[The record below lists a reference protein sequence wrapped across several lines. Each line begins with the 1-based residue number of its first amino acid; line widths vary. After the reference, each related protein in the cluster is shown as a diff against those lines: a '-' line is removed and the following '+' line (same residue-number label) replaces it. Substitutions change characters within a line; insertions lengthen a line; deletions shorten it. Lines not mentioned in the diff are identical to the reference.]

1 MEFETTSVNV
11 TNVRQLIG
19 LKLKGA
25 VTQNRLPTHFIL
37 LVDTSG
43 SMQIDSR
50 LRSVK
55 NSIEYLM
62 NFLTPADRISIVT
75 FSNNAE
81 NILVNQAVTIENR
94 LILLHHISNINATG
108 STNLSAGLL
117 NVRDILRDT
126 VAGTNAMKTGL
137 VILTDGHANIG
148 MNSQEQLNT
157 IVHNMK
163 IQHSML
169 SVNTIGYGTDHN
181 GHLLRSMALEGG
193 GAYSIVHSEEH
204 VATVFGSILGGLVSC
219 VAQNVEITIPSDW
232 EHFTPYNVKVDG
244 NFKKMFVGDIYSET
258 ETVLLFRGAGE
269 AKIKWFSCLD
279 MKDNN
284 ETARWPVDGMVANQA
299 PYRVCYI
306 RFRISELLDA
316 IRMWIHDESGDN
328 RRDAIREEINVVE
341 HMINLISGD
350 IVGQEAVL
358 ELLRGEIA
366 QMREDLSVVNHM
378 DSQLNDTQFIQRSA
392 FIATGRGVS
401 SQRSDGNDT
410 VMSPFSNR
418 VQRSITTGIQNARMS
433 QTVAADPVDNISYF
447 T

>member
-11 TNVRQLIG
+11 INVRQLIG

-43 SMQIDSR
+43 SMYIDGR

-62 NFLTPADRISIVT
+62 NFLTPADRISVVT

-81 NILVNQAVTIENR
+81 NILVNQAITIENR
-94 LILLHHISNINATG
+94 MILLHHISNINASG
-108 STNLSAGLL
+108 STNMSAGLL
-117 NVRDILRDT
+117 NVRDILRHT

-137 VILTDGHANIG
+137 VILTDGHANMG
-148 MNSQEQLNT
+148 MNSHEQLNS
-157 IVHNMK
+157 IIQNMK

-169 SVNTIGYGTDHN
+169 WVNTIGYGTDHN
-181 GHLLRSMALEGG
+181 GHLLRSLALEGG
-193 GAYSIVHSEEH
+193 GAYSIVHSEED

-232 EHFTPYNVKVDG
+232 EHFTPYTVKVDG
-244 NFKKMFVGDIYSET
+244 NFKKLFIGDIYSET

-279 MKDNN
+279 MNDNN
-284 ETARWPVDGMVANQA
+284 ETARWSVDGALANQA
-299 PYRVCYI
+299 PYKICYI
-306 RFRISELLDA
+306 RFRISQLLDA
-316 IRMWIHDESGDN
+316 IRMWIHDEGGDN

-341 HMINLISGD
+341 NMINLISGD
-350 IVGQEAVL
+350 MVGQEAVL
-358 ELLRGEIA
+358 ELLRGEIV
-366 QMREDLSVVNHM
+366 QMRKDLLVVNER
-378 DSQLNDTQFIQRSA
+378 DVGLNDTQFIQRSA
-392 FIATGRGVS
+392 FIATGRGVY
-401 SQRSDGNDT
+401 SQRSDGGDT
-410 VMSPFSNR
+410 IMSPFNNR
-418 VQRSITTGIQNARMS
+418 LQRSITTGIQNVRAS
-433 QTVAADPVDNISYF
+433 QTVGADPVDTISYF